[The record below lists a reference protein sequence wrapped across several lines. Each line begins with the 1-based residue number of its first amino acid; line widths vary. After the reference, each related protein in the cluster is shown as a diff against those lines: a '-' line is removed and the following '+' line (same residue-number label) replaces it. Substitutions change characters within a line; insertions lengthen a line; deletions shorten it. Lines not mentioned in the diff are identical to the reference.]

1 MSLRAYQRAAE
12 RAESPRETE
21 YRLFGEVTRSL
32 MAAAE
37 SGPDALQERMVAL
50 DWNRRLWTTLASD
63 CSRTDNAL
71 PPGVRA
77 QIISLSLWV
86 NRHTSAVMRR
96 EESFQPLI
104 DVNRSIMEGLRVQA
118 AAA

>member
-1 MSLRAYQRAAE
+1 MSLKAYQKAAE
-12 RAESPRETE
+12 RAENPRETE

-37 SGPDALQERMVAL
+37 APASDLQTRMVAL

-63 CSRTDNAL
+63 CSRSENGL
-71 PPGVRA
+71 PVGVRA

-96 EESFQPLI
+96 EESIQPLI

-118 AAA
+118 AA

>member
-1 MSLRAYQRAAE
+1 
-12 RAESPRETE
+12 
-21 YRLFGEVTRSL
+21 

-37 SGPDALQERMVAL
+37 ADAEDVQTRVAAL

-63 CSRTDNAL
+63 CSRNDNAL
-71 PPGVRA
+71 PVGVRA

-86 NRHTSAVMRR
+86 NRHTSAVMRK

-104 DVNRSIMEGLRVQA
+104 DVNRSIMEGLRLQA

>member
-1 MSLRAYQRAAE
+1 MSLKAYQNARE

-32 MAAAE
+32 IAAAE
-37 SGPDALQERMVAL
+37 ADPDDMQVRVTAL
-50 DWNRRLWTTLASD
+50 DWNRRLWATLASD
-63 CSRTDNAL
+63 CSRKDNAL
-71 PPGVRA
+71 PEGVRA

-86 NRHTSAVMRR
+86 NRHTSAVIRQ

-104 DVNRSIMEGLRVQA
+104 DVNRSIMEGLRIQA
-118 AAA
+118 AA

>member
-1 MSLRAYQRAAE
+1 MSLKAYQTARE

-32 MAAAE
+32 MAAA
-37 SGPDALQERMVAL
+37 DVDVDDLQARATAL
-50 DWNRRLWTTLASD
+50 DWNRRLWATLASD
-63 CSRTDNAL
+63 CSRKDNAL
-71 PPGVRA
+71 PVGVRA

-86 NRHTSAVMRR
+86 NRHTSAVMRQ

-104 DVNRSIMEGLRVQA
+104 DVNRSIMEGLRTQA
-118 AAA
+118 AA

>member
-1 MSLRAYQRAAE
+1 MSLKAYQTARE

-21 YRLFGEVTRSL
+21 YRLFGEITRSL

-37 SGPDALQERMVAL
+37 EGAVDAQARVAAL

-63 CSRTDNAL
+63 CSREDNAL
-71 PPGVRA
+71 PEGVRA

-86 NRHTSAVMRR
+86 NRHTSAVIRQ

-104 DVNRSIMEGLRVQA
+104 DVNRSIMEGLRLQA
-118 AAA
+118 AA

>member
-1 MSLRAYQRAAE
+1 MSLRAYQTATE
-12 RAESPRETE
+12 RSESPRQTE

-37 SGPDALQERMVAL
+37 ADAEDVQTRVAAL

-63 CSRTDNAL
+63 CSRNDNAL
-71 PPGVRA
+71 PVGVRA

-86 NRHTSAVMRR
+86 NRHTSAVMRK

-104 DVNRSIMEGLRVQA
+104 DVNRSIMEGLRLQA